1 MNKQRALRILTS
13 LADGR
18 DPERTSSHAVDVT
31 VFLKGL
37 VKTDPGLKTKVA
49 GRISGA
55 AGMRARRAMDRKSKL
70 SLSEVADLVARNH
83 DRNSSKG

>member
-1 MNKQRALRILTS
+1 MRIGVHVFG
-13 LADGR
+13 ARRR
-18 DPERTSSHAVDVT
+18 DERTSSHAVDVT

-37 VKTDPGLKTKVA
+37 VRTDPGFKAKVA

-55 AGMRARRAMDRKSKL
+55 TGMRARRAVDRKSRL
-70 SLSEVADLVARNH
+70 SLSEVADMVARNH